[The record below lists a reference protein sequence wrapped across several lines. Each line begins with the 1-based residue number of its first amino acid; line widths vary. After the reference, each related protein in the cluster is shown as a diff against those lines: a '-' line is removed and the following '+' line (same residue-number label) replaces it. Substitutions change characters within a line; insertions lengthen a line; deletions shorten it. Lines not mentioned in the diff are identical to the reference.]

1 MLAQPDFANFEFT
14 SPHAPGSESWC
25 DHLSAEINRLIDID
39 SVNEYATAE
48 RRTHLGVSEIG
59 HPCSRK
65 IWYGFRWVKFQI
77 FTGDMYR
84 LFQRGHDEEP
94 RLIHRLNRIGI
105 HASDI
110 NPETGTQW
118 RITNDFNRH
127 FGGSMDS
134 ILTFTWTNFPLP
146 RMIGEYKTHNDN
158 SFKKHLSGGV
168 MSAKPQHYTQMNIYG
183 KRMGIDYGLYVPVN
197 KNNDKIKV
205 QVVKLDHGAATMYE
219 KKADEII
226 RSQEPPRRIAERDT
240 HPECRSCNF
249 RGVCHL
255 GQPVEKNCRSCRYAT
270 ANPAGGW
277 DCAVYTNA
285 GYGQIPEELIATG
298 CNEYWAPIC

>member
-1 MLAQPDFANFEFT
+1 MFAQFNPDEFEFV

-25 DHLSAEINRLIDID
+25 DHLSAEVNRLIDLD

-65 IWYGFRWVKFQI
+65 IWYGFRWVKLQI
-77 FTGDMYR
+77 FAGDMYR
-84 LFQRGHDEEP
+84 LFKRGHDEEP

-110 NPETGTQW
+110 DPATGKQY

-127 FGGSMDS
+127 FGGSLDS
-134 ILTFTWTNFPLP
+134 ILTFMWRQFAIP

-158 SFKKHLSGGV
+158 SFKKHLKEGV
-168 MSAKPQHYTQMNIYG
+168 MGAKPQHYTQMNIYG

-197 KNNDKIKV
+197 KNNDKIKA
-205 QVVKLDHGAATMYE
+205 QVVRLDHRQADMYE

-226 RSQEPPRRIAERDT
+226 RSNVPPARIAERDT
-240 HPECRSCNF
+240 HPECRGCNF
-249 RGVCHL
+249 RGICHL
-255 GQPVEKNCRSCRYAT
+255 KQPIEKNCRSCMHAT

-277 DCAVYTNA
+277 DCAVFA
-285 GYGQIPEELIATG
+285 AYGQIPETLIETG
-298 CNEYWAPIC
+298 CNEHWRPIC